1 MDRTQTSKTRRLGH
15 LTKAA
20 AAATL
25 TATAALAL
33 GGTAHAVTYA
43 GSGAGAYSSTSSG
56 TMSDGTSAPAP
67 PTQNLANLAHDMWT
81 ASKGVS
87 AAAHFDRGMVS
98 GGSSVAIT
106 VKWGSVAQTTG
117 YYNNTYGSRFAF
129 NFPAGDGTQRWEVVS
144 ATMTERTSA
153 GRTYTYTTGR
163 STPVKALWDVSLG
176 QLDFVLLSDCANF
189 GDSNINLYFTYSGV
203 QGQFSFSLG
212 KNQAHDIPEFA
223 RSWSE
228 VGVSNDLR
236 VPNVNFYDEDFH
248 FSGAWIEG
256 PAALSDQRILP
267 ATAGSY
273 SVSSVQSA
281 ANNSC
286 QARISYGLQITLR
299 TYNV

>member
-1 MDRTQTSKTRRLGH
+1 MDRTQTSKTNRLGR

-25 TATAALAL
+25 TATAALTLAAP
-33 GGTAHAVTYA
+33 AHAVTYA
-43 GSGAGAYSSTSSG
+43 GSAYSSGATY
-56 TMSDGTSAPAP
+56 TMSDGSNTSLP
-67 PTQNLANLAHDMWT
+67 PTQNLANLAHDMWA

-87 AAAHFDRGMVS
+87 AAVHLDRGMVS
-98 GGSSVAIT
+98 GGSSVAIA

-117 YYNNTYGSRFAF
+117 YYNNASGSRFAF
-129 NFPAGDGTQRWEVVS
+129 NFAAGDGTQRWEVVS
-144 ATMTERTSA
+144 VTMTERTSA

-163 STPVKALWDVSLG
+163 STAIKALWDVSFG
-176 QLDFVLLSDCANF
+176 PLDFVLLSDCANF

-203 QGQFSFSLG
+203 QGQFSFALG
-212 KNQAHDIPEFA
+212 KNQAHVIPEFA

-267 ATAGSY
+267 ATTGSY
-273 SVSSVQSA
+273 LVSSVQSA
-281 ANNSC
+281 VNNSC
-286 QARISYGLQITLR
+286 RAQLSYGLQITLR

>member
-1 MDRTQTSKTRRLGH
+1 MDRTQTTKTSRLGR

-25 TATAALAL
+25 TATAALTLA
-33 GGTAHAVTYA
+33 GPAHAATYA
-43 GSGAGAYSSTSSG
+43 GSAYSNSG
-56 TMSDGTSAPAP
+56 TYTMSDGSTTSAP
-67 PTQNLANLAHDMWT
+67 PTQNLANLTHDMWT

-87 AAAHFDRGMVS
+87 AAVHFHPGMVS
-98 GGSSVAIT
+98 GGSSVAIA

-117 YYNNTYGSRFAF
+117 YYNNSYGSRFAF

-144 ATMTERTSA
+144 VTMTERTSA

-163 STPVKALWDVSLG
+163 STPIKALWDVSLG

-203 QGQFSFSLG
+203 QGQFSFALG

-223 RSWSE
+223 RSWTE
-228 VGVSNDLR
+228 VGVSDDLR
-236 VPNVNFYDEDFH
+236 MPNVNFYDEDFH
-248 FSGAWIEG
+248 FSGAWVEG
-256 PAALSDQRILP
+256 PAALSDQHILP
-267 ATAGSY
+267 AATGSY
-273 SVSSVQSA
+273 LMSSVQTA
-281 ANNSC
+281 ANNGC
-286 QARISYGLQITLR
+286 QARISYGLQTLLR